1 MAKYEV
7 LAQFIGMMFVDVE
20 ANSPEEAKEKF
31 LAQMETNINDFGEPS
46 VTLNDVYLPTNN
58 PIKLDELNICFVE
71 ELTDEMKKHWMGID
85 IEEIE
90 D

>member
-1 MAKYEV
+1 MKKYEV

-31 LAQMETNINDFGEPS
+31 LARMETNINDFGEPS

-58 PIKLDELNICFVE
+58 PIKLDELNICFCE
-71 ELTDEMKKHWMGID
+71 ELTDEMKKHWMAID

-90 D
+90 G